1 MGAEVRQFPGCSGVS
16 GGVGGRAS
24 GGAAGHDTT
33 KRRDV
38 SRAPRY
44 RPQPR
49 DTVVVVVVVVLLLI
63 IILAG
68 ARLEPRD
75 QRPPTDREIDGGRRI
90 FDRTFDLCRD
100 PRSRRGT
107 RRIEG
112 GRRAACTR
120 VARTRL
126 RRRAVVAASASRSCR
141 HRACVREHVFEPP
154 PTTDCYEPPC
164 VRPNDCP
171 SRDHGRHM
179 FVIRS
184 VHEMYAV
191 SS

>member
-1 MGAEVRQFPGCSGVS
+1 MEEPRATTRPSVATSVERRAIDHSHETPWSSSSSSSSSSLPVLVS
-16 GGVGGRAS
+16 
-24 GGAAGHDTT
+24 
-33 KRRDV
+33 
-38 SRAPRY
+38 
-44 RPQPR
+44 
-49 DTVVVVVVVVLLLI
+49 I
-63 IILAG
+63 
-68 ARLEPRD
+68 PRD